1 MVESSKEDTIG
12 KPSGSKKFNLHIQG
26 RKLRD
31 LDVISKSDPQCL
43 VYEKKGEQWVKIGET
58 EHIDNDLNPNFKTP
72 ITIEYHFE
80 KMQKLKFVMHDI
92 DDDDNYDV
100 IGDIET
106 TLGAVLH
113 SRNQM
118 FMDRLQFEGKENKI
132 GVIMVRG
139 EAVEETN

>member
-1 MVESSKEDTIG
+1 
-12 KPSGSKKFNLHIQG
+12 
-26 RKLRD
+26 
-31 LDVISKSDPQCL
+31 
-43 VYEKKGEQWVKIGET
+43 
-58 EHIDNDLNPNFKTP
+58 
-72 ITIEYHFE
+72 
-80 KMQKLKFVMHDI
+80 MQKLKFVMHDI

-139 EAVEETN
+139 EAVEETNQTASFRL